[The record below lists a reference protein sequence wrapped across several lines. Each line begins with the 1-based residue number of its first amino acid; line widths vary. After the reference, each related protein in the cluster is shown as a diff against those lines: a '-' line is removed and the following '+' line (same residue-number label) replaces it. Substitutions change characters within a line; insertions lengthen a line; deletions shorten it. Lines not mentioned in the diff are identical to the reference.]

1 MQLNC
6 SSKAINKHF
15 SSAICKT
22 LFGDLR
28 ALSPLCAL
36 TKMLSLSARQ
46 KTLLLSDQLAVLVC
60 LSIYVC
66 VCVSETMAGPTLGM
80 INNRV

>member
-15 SSAICKT
+15 SSAKV
-22 LFGDLR
+22 LLSLR
-28 ALSPLCAL
+28 GSASLESIVRV

-60 LSIYVC
+60 VRLCVSLC
-66 VCVSETMAGPTLGM
+66 VCVRDNGWPNTWHDQ
-80 INNRV
+80 